1 MPQISRLLAGKK
13 NPSRINLY
21 LDGEFAFALSLD
33 EVVKNGLK
41 KGLELTADQV
51 EALKKNDDLYWA
63 YAKILNYLSFR
74 PRSEFEVRAR
84 LKKYDV
90 TEVANVD
97 WIINKLKTNN
107 YVSDLDF
114 AKWFVASRMGN
125 RPRSKQHLS
134 SELRTKGID
143 SAVINQVL
151 SNIDETGPLEALIA
165 KKSTLSRDKLT
176 QFLLRHGFR
185 YGAIQAKLDE
195 LGIKG

>member
-1 MPQISRLLAGKK
+1 MPQVTRLVAGKK

-21 LDGEFAFALSLD
+21 LDGEFAFALTID

-41 KGLELTADQV
+41 KGLDLTADQV
-51 EALKKNDDLYWA
+51 EALKKNDDLLWV

-90 TEVANVD
+90 TDATSIS
-97 WIINKLKTNN
+97 WIITKLKENN
-107 YVSDLDF
+107 YLSDLEF
-114 AKWFVASRMGN
+114 ARWFVGSRMGN

-134 SELRTKGID
+134 AELRSKGVD
-143 SAVINQVL
+143 TAVIDQVL
-151 SNIDETGPLEALIA
+151 VSIDETVPLEALIA
-165 KKSTLSRDKLT
+165 KKSTLSRDKLI
-176 QFLLRHGFR
+176 QFLQRRGFK
-185 YGAIQAKLDE
+185 YSAVQAKLDE